1 LRRAVLLQGAGFLE
15 GVLKGMGGGRRRE
28 RVVCTCGATMESR
41 GLKTKEILTILG
53 PVSYSRSMFT
63 CPACNTV
70 RYPGDEALGVVNTT
84 RSPGLRRMMARAG
97 SQSTFREGR
106 DDLRI
111 YAGIN
116 VSAKDVERVAEQIG
130 REMEAWQGRDVLPL
144 QEAVPV
150 LYVSYD
156 GTGVPMTKAEL
167 KGRRGKQSDGSARTR
182 EAKIG
187 CVFTQTTTDPSGFPI
202 RDPQSTTFVGAI
214 ETAERFG
221 SRIFTEALR
230 RGIDYAQQ
238 VVVLGDGAEWIR
250 NLSDL
255 HFPQATMIIDLYHA
269 REHVAQLCKY
279 LFVDE
284 KQVIR
289 HRIRWWTDL
298 DQGKVEKILF
308 EARKAL
314 PEDAETRKK
323 AGTEI
328 NYLEKN
334 KERMRYSEF
343 RAQGFFVGSGV
354 VEAGCKTVIGQRLKQ
369 SGMEWS
375 LRGAN
380 AIIALRCVMKSNRFE
395 DYWESRVS

>member
-1 LRRAVLLQGAGFLE
+1 
-15 GVLKGMGGGRRRE
+15 MGCGRRPE
-28 RVVCTCGATMESR
+28 RVVCACGAPMESQ
-41 GLKTKEILTILG
+41 GLKTKEIVTILG

-63 CPACNTV
+63 CPVCSVT
-70 RYPGDEALGVVNTT
+70 RYPGDVILDVVNTT
-84 RSPGLRRMMARAG
+84 RSPGVRRMMARAG
-97 SQSTFREGR
+97 SQSPFRESR

-111 YAGIN
+111 YAGID

-130 REMEAWQGRDVLPL
+130 HEMEVWQKQETAQLP
-144 QEAVPV
+144 EEVIPI

-167 KGRRGKQSDGSARTR
+167 EGRRGKQTDGSARTR

-187 CVFTQTTTDPSGFPI
+187 CIFTQTKTNTEGFPI
-202 RDPQSTTFVGAI
+202 RDPESTTFVGAI
-214 ETAERFG
+214 ETAEIFG
-221 SRIFTEALR
+221 SRIFREALR
-230 RGIDYAQQ
+230 RGLDQAQR
-238 VVVLGDGAEWIR
+238 VVVLGDGAEWIK
-250 NLSDL
+250 NLADF
-255 HFPQATMIIDLYHA
+255 HFPQATTIVNLYHA
-269 REHVAQLCKY
+269 REHVVQLCKY

-284 KQVIR
+284 NEITH
-289 HRIRWWTDL
+289 HRIRWWTEL

-308 EARKAL
+308 EAQKVL
-314 PEDAETRKK
+314 PDDPEARKK
-323 AGTEI
+323 AKTEI

-334 KERMRYSEF
+334 KERMRYSQF